1 RREQAGLK
9 KEDVEVFQRISSR
22 AEGLLKGGQ
31 YDSTA
36 RQALIAEA
44 AGVLAPY
51 FLPMDM
57 TQRLSAEQ
65 KNDFKMIL
73 ACLQQ
78 FYSQN
83 SSEILDG
90 YRRFVAQVLEFRPGL
105 FRGMPDFRHELY

>member
-1 RREQAGLK
+1 QSILTVTSEVTQRREQAGLK
-9 KEDVEVFQRISSR
+9 EEDVEAFQRIFSR
-22 AEGLLKGGQ
+22 AESLLKGGQ
-31 YDSTA
+31 YDSKA

-57 TQRLSAEQ
+57 TKGMSTEQ

-73 ACLQQ
+73 GYLQQ

-83 SSEILDG
+83 SDEILDG
-90 YRRFVAQVLEFRPGL
+90 YSKFV
-105 FRGMPDFRHELY
+105 